1 MNVFIDTGGFIA
13 RYNSKDEHHNTAM
26 EYMQKIESGE
36 AGVKRLFTSDY
47 VVDETITTIFARTS
61 SFDIAKSCGESI
73 FNSRAIERLSVDEE
87 AFKDAWQF
95 FKARGGTGL
104 SFTDATSAVLMR
116 RKGISAIFGFDSHFA
131 KLGMLM
137 LP

>member
-1 MNVFIDTGGFIA
+1 LKVFVDTGAFIA
-13 RYNSKDEHHNTAM
+13 RFNSRDEHHNAAV
-26 EYMQKIESGE
+26 EYLHKIESGE
-36 AGVKRLFTSDY
+36 AGVHRLYTSDY

-73 FNSRAIERLSVDEE
+73 ITSRAIERLPIGEE
-87 AFKDAWQF
+87 IFMEAWQL
-95 FKARGGTGL
+95 FKRRGEVGL

-116 RKGISAIFGFDSHFA
+116 RRGLSAIFAFDGHFA
-131 KLGMLM
+131 KLGMLS